1 MSTNDRHIV
10 ISHSVCFLE
19 ALKMFYLFALSF
31 SCNYQSNISLY
42 SGIEPL
48 QPFTSALHDCDLN
61 MLAKCTT
68 SAVSVSIKHFLLWE
82 GGKQ

>member
-19 ALKMFYLFALSF
+19 ALKMFYLFSLSF
-31 SCNYQSNISLY
+31 ACNYQSNISLY

-48 QPFTSALHDCDLN
+48 RPLTSAH
-61 MLAKCTT
+61 T
-68 SAVSVSIKHFLLWE
+68 SYLSQAPQAVPV
-82 GGKQ
+82 